1 PSSINTKNETRDNH
15 LKSGDFFGT
24 DEFDKITFET
34 KSVTENKVVGD
45 LTIKGITNEET
56 FDVEF
61 NGVSKNPMDGSQVT
75 GIIVTGTI
83 NREKYGI
90 NFNQALE
97 TGGVMLGKDVKFEAS
112 AEFSISE

>member
-1 PSSINTKNETRDNH
+1 M
-15 LKSGDFFGT
+15 
-24 DEFDKITFET
+24 T
-34 KSVTENKVVGD
+34 KSITENKVVGD

-83 NREKYGI
+83 NRKI
-90 NFNQALE
+90 WH
-97 TGGVMLGKDVKFEAS
+97 
-112 AEFSISE
+112 

>member
-1 PSSINTKNETRDNH
+1 M
-15 LKSGDFFGT
+15 
-24 DEFDKITFET
+24 T
-34 KSVTENKVVGD
+34 KSITENKVVGD

-90 NFNQALE
+90 KINQALE
-97 TGGVMLGKDVKFEAS
+97 TGGVMLGKDVKLKHQLNFQS
-112 AEFSISE
+112 QNNLITQSSLF